1 MSNKQKLEEKCK
13 KIVSKI
19 MKVSTKKINDKTSA
33 DNVESWDS
41 LSHVQLV
48 SSIEKNFKIK
58 ISPEEGID
66 SLNNF
71 KQIVQLVSKKTKK

>member
-1 MSNKQKLEEKCK
+1 MPDNQKLVEKCK

-19 MKVSTKKINDKTSA
+19 MKVSPTKISDKTSA

-48 SSIEKNFKIK
+48 SSLEKNFKITV
-58 ISPEEGID
+58 SPEEGID
-66 SLNNF
+66 NLNDF
-71 KQIVQLVSKKTKK
+71 KQIVKLVLKKIKK